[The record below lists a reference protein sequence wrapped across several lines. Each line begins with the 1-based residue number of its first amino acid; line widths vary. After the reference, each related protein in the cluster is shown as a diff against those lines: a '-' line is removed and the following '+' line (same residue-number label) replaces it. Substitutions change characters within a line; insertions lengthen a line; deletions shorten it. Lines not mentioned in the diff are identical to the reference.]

1 MKNSLALKSDRYSLS
16 VRHIC
21 QRVVTYLLMTL
32 ITLIS
37 FIFMPLSANAADSI
51 WIGDPSMAEMRLVS
65 AVDGTGRLENIPLG
79 LEFRMAPG
87 WKIYWRT
94 PGEAGLPPTIT
105 LDQNFNKAL
114 SARIAWPAPKRFNAF
129 GFDNFG
135 YAEHVV
141 LPISLAGH
149 ISGTPLQLTADI
161 EALVCADIC
170 VPLAGTLALDIADG
184 ATLPTIHTQMIAEY
198 ASAVPRPGSAP
209 NINAQAI
216 WHDSENLYVRFA
228 ALTAPIED
236 IFVEGIDGVA
246 FKKPKMNGQTARIAM
261 QGTLPENMI
270 GMPVTLTVVGQPSR
284 AGFGKGDVE
293 LAEARLFIGTASKVA
308 DSDAQTTASL
318 TLGAI
323 LFTAF
328 LGGLILNLMPCVLP
342 VLAIK
347 VTSILSVAGMSAGHV
362 RRRFLAS
369 AAGILTSFMILAAG
383 LGALR
388 YAGAQ
393 IGWGIQFQNPVF
405 LIAMTVVISLFALI
419 MLDRI
424 TLPIPAFVSRLSA
437 GSGAGSGSGY
447 AGDFLAGM
455 LATLLATPCSA
466 PFVGTAVTAALTGDD
481 IMLVGIFAA
490 MGFGLALP
498 WLLLALWPQAVAFLP
513 KPGRWMGV
521 MKYVLALFLGGT
533 VIWLLTIFHT
543 LGGSDAT
550 RAVVVILVLGFGLV
564 AFRGFTV
571 RITRLI
577 MSVTVVAALAVPIMM
592 SPNFPEK
599 SEKSLPEAGLGVD
612 VAWQPWHPKG
622 IDMYLAKGQVV
633 FVDVTADWCITCK
646 VNKRFVINDPAIA
659 ARLDTAQQQGKLVML
674 QADWTRP
681 DRDISRFL
689 TQYGR
694 FGIPFNA
701 IFSPSHPDGIILP
714 ELLTTD
720 IVDGKLDL
728 AGLDVN

>member
-1 MKNSLALKSDRYSLS
+1 MIHSLSLKSDRYSLS
-16 VRHIC
+16 VWHIC
-21 QRVVTYLLMTL
+21 QRVVTYLAMALITL
-32 ITLIS
+32 ITLI
-37 FIFMPLSANAADSI
+37 FMPLTAKAADST
-51 WIGDPSMAEMRLVS
+51 WIGDPTMAEMRLVS

-114 SARIAWPAPKRFNAF
+114 SAQIAWPAPKRFNAF

-149 ISGTPLQLTADI
+149 ISGTPLQLTADV

-170 VPLAGTLALDIADG
+170 VPLAGTLDLDIADG
-184 ATLPTIHTQMIAEY
+184 AALPTIHTQMIAEY

-209 NINAQAI
+209 TINAQAL
-216 WHDSENLYVRFA
+216 WHDSENLYIRFA

-236 IFVEGIDGVA
+236 IFIEGINGVA
-246 FKKPKMNGQTARIAM
+246 FKKPQMNGQTARIAM

-270 GMPVTLTVVGQPSR
+270 GMPVTLTIVSQPSR
-284 AGFGKGDVE
+284 AGLGKGDVE
-293 LAEARLFIGTASKVA
+293 LAEVRLFIGTASELA
-308 DSDAQTTASL
+308 NSTSQTTASL
-318 TLGAI
+318 ALGAI

-369 AAGILTSFMILAAG
+369 ATGILVSFMILAAG
-383 LGALR
+383 LGILR

-405 LIAMTVVISLFALI
+405 LIAMALVISLFALI

-437 GSGAGSGSGY
+437 GKGSGY
-447 AGDFLAGM
+447 MGDFLAGM

-513 KPGRWMGV
+513 KPGRWMGTI
-521 MKYVLALFLGGT
+521 KYVLAFFLGGT

-550 RAVVVILVLGFGLV
+550 RAVVVILVLGFGLI

-599 SEKSLPEAGLGVD
+599 SLPEAGPGVD

-622 IDMYLAKGQVV
+622 IDMYLAKDQVV

-689 TQYGR
+689 AQYGR

-701 IFSPSHPDGIILP
+701 IFSPSHPAGIILP

-720 IVDGKLDL
+720 IVDRNLDL

>member
-1 MKNSLALKSDRYSLS
+1 MKNSLSLKSDRYSLS
-16 VRHIC
+16 VWHIC
-21 QRVVTYLLMTL
+21 QREVTYLLMAL
-32 ITLIS
+32 ITLIPS
-37 FIFMPLSANAADSI
+37 IFMPSSANAADSI
-51 WIGDPSMAEMRLVS
+51 WIGDPSMAEMRLIS

-94 PGEAGLPPTIT
+94 PGEAGLPPSIN

-114 SARIAWPAPKRFNAF
+114 SAQVAWPAPKRFNAF

-149 ISGTPLQLTADI
+149 ITGTPLQLTADV

-170 VPLAGTLALDIADG
+170 VPLAGTLDLDIANG
-184 ATLPTIHTQMIAEY
+184 VAMPTIHTQMIAEY

-216 WHDSENLYVRFA
+216 WHDRENLYVRFA

-246 FKKPKMNGQTARIAM
+246 FKKPEMNGQTARIAM

-284 AGFGKGDVE
+284 AGLGKGDIE
-293 LAEARLFIGTASKVA
+293 LAEARLFIGTASEVTHS
-308 DSDAQTTASL
+308 DSQTTASL
-318 TLGAI
+318 ALGAI

-369 AAGILTSFMILAAG
+369 AAGILVSFMILAAG
-383 LGALR
+383 LGTLR

-405 LIAMTVVISLFALI
+405 LIAMALVISLFALI
-419 MLDRI
+419 MLDRV
-424 TLPIPAFVSRLSA
+424 TVPIPAFVSRLSA
-437 GSGAGSGSGY
+437 GAGSGY

-466 PFVGTAVTAALTGDD
+466 PFVGTAITAALTGND

-513 KPGRWMGV
+513 KPGRWMV
-521 MKYVLALFLGGT
+521 SMKYVLALFLGGT

-571 RITRLI
+571 RIARLI
-577 MSVTVVAALAVPIMM
+577 MSFTVVAALAVPIMM
-592 SPNFPEK
+592 SPDLPEQP
-599 SEKSLPEAGLGVD
+599 LPEAVLGVD
-612 VAWQPWHPKG
+612 VAWQPWHVKG

-659 ARLDTAQQQGKLVML
+659 ARLGTARQQGKLVML

-689 TQYGR
+689 AQYGR

-701 IFSPSHPDGIILP
+701 IFSPSHPSGIILP

-720 IVDGKLDL
+720 IVDRHLDL
-728 AGLDVN
+728 AGLGVN

>member
-1 MKNSLALKSDRYSLS
+1 
-16 VRHIC
+16 
-21 QRVVTYLLMTL
+21 
-32 ITLIS
+32 
-37 FIFMPLSANAADSI
+37 MPLTAKAADSI
-51 WIGDPSMAEMRLVS
+51 WIGDPAMAEMRLVS

-87 WKIYWRT
+87 WKVYWRT

-114 SARIAWPAPKRFNAF
+114 SARVAWPAPKRFNAF

-149 ISGTPLQLTADI
+149 ISGTPLQLTADV

-170 VPLAGTLALDIADG
+170 VPLAGTLDLDIADG
-184 ATLPTIHTQMIAEY
+184 TALPTIHTQMIAEY

-209 NINAQAI
+209 TINAQAL
-216 WHDSENLYVRFA
+216 WHDSENLYVSFA
-228 ALTAPIED
+228 ALTTPIED

-246 FKKPKMNGQTARIAM
+246 FKKPEMNGQTARIAM
-261 QGTLPENMI
+261 QGKLPENMI

-284 AGFGKGDVE
+284 AGLGKGDVE
-293 LAEARLFIGTASKVA
+293 LAEVRLLIGTAPEAVN
-308 DSDAQTTASL
+308 SDAKTTASL
-318 TLGAI
+318 VTASLALGAI

-369 AAGILTSFMILAAG
+369 ATGILVSFMILAVG
-383 LGALR
+383 LGSLR

-405 LIAMTVVISLFALI
+405 LIVMVLVISLFALI
-419 MLDRI
+419 MLDRV

-437 GSGAGSGSGY
+437 GAGSGY

-466 PFVGTAVTAALTGDD
+466 PFVGTAVTVALTGDN
-481 IMLVGIFAA
+481 IMLFGIFAA

-513 KPGRWMGV
+513 KPGRWMGT

-550 RAVVVILVLGFGLV
+550 RAVVVILLLGFGLV

-577 MSVTVVAALAVPIMM
+577 MSVTVVAAMAVPIIM
-592 SPNFPEK
+592 SPNLPEK
-599 SEKSLPEAGLGVD
+599 PLPEAGLGVD

-622 IDMYLAKGQVV
+622 IDMYLAKGQVI

-689 TQYGR
+689 AQYGR

-720 IVDGKLDL
+720 IVDRNLDL

>member
-1 MKNSLALKSDRYSLS
+1 MIHSLSLKSDRYSLS
-16 VRHIC
+16 VWHIC
-21 QRVVTYLLMTL
+21 QRVVTYLAMAL
-32 ITLIS
+32 ITMIT
-37 FIFMPLSANAADSI
+37 FIFMPLSASAADST
-51 WIGDPSMAEMRLVS
+51 WIGDPTMAEMRLVS

-149 ISGTPLQLTADI
+149 ISGTPLQLTADV

-170 VPLAGTLALDIADG
+170 VPLAGTLDLDIAD
-184 ATLPTIHTQMIAEY
+184 AAALPTIHTQMIAEY

-209 NINAQAI
+209 TINAQAL

-246 FKKPKMNGQTARIAM
+246 FKKPQMNGQTARIAM

-270 GMPVTLTVVGQPSR
+270 GMPVTLTIVSQPSP
-284 AGFGKGDVE
+284 AGLGKGDVE
-293 LAEARLFIGTASKVA
+293 LAEVRLFIGTAAELANST
-308 DSDAQTTASL
+308 SQTTASL
-318 TLGAI
+318 ALGAI

-347 VTSILSVAGMSAGHV
+347 VSSILSVAGMSAGHV

-369 AAGILTSFMILAAG
+369 AAGILVSFMILAAG
-383 LGALR
+383 LGILR

-405 LIAMTVVISLFALI
+405 LIAMALVISLFALI

-437 GSGAGSGSGY
+437 GTGSGY
-447 AGDFLAGM
+447 VGDFLAGM

-498 WLLLALWPQAVAFLP
+498 WLLLALCPQAVAFLP
-513 KPGRWMGV
+513 KPGRWMGT

-550 RAVVVILVLGFGLV
+550 RAIVVILLLGFGLS

-599 SEKSLPEAGLGVD
+599 SWPEAGLGVD

-622 IDMYLAKGQVV
+622 IDMYLAKDQVV

-689 TQYGR
+689 AQYGR

-701 IFSPSHPDGIILP
+701 IFSPSHPAGIILP

-720 IVDGKLDL
+720 IVDRNLDL